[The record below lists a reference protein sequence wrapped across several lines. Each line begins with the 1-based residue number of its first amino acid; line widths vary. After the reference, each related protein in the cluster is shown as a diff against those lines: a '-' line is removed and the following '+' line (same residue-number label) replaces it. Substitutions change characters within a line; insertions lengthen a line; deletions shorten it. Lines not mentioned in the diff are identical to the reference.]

1 MVSCFY
7 YHVSIYIIMFLF
19 MVSCFYLYY
28 HVSIYSIIFLFI
40 WSCFYL
46 YDHVSIYSTRS
57 PHLPTLLE
65 IRELVHQPVHLFL
78 QIMNEFLRL
87 RLAPWCHDDESL
99 KLCEQ
104 LTYRQTAWN
113 DARCPTKC
121 GNLLYAI
128 TYVIWANQ
136 KTESFEYHC
145 LRALAMFD
153 ETSFPAILLGI
164 GRQFK
169 FCR

>member
-46 YDHVSIYSTRS
+46 YDHVFIYSTRS

-78 QIMNEFLRL
+78 QIMNEFLCL
-87 RLAPWCHDDESL
+87 RLAPWCHDDGSL

-145 LRALAMFD
+145 
-153 ETSFPAILLGI
+153 
-164 GRQFK
+164 
-169 FCR
+169 